1 MCCMKARG
9 ALILSALIMVGCP
22 HNNNDGNGN
31 NSSSQEASAAP
42 VQQGTVTIEAGG
54 QTIRV
59 GVEVVHTPELL
70 AKGLMFRKKL
80 GATRGMLFLFPKDAQ
95 QSFYMKNTYIPL
107 DMLFINSQMQVVGV
121 VENAAPLTLTSRRVE
136 APSRFVLEVNGGFCK
151 ARGIRAGA
159 RVRFEGFKLPDD
171 GPV

>member
-1 MCCMKARG
+1 MMCGMRARG
-9 ALILSALIMVGCP
+9 ALILSALIMVACP
-22 HNNNDGNGN
+22 HNNND
-31 NSSSQEASAAP
+31 NSDNSNQDNPEGA
-42 VQQGTVTIEAGG
+42 VQTGTVTIEAGG

-59 GVEVVHTPELL
+59 GVEVVHTRELV

-80 GATRGMLFLFPKDAQ
+80 GATRGMLFLFPKDGQ

-107 DMLFINSQMQVVGV
+107 DMLFINSRMEVVGI
-121 VENAAPLTLTSRRVE
+121 VENAEPLTLTSRRVE

>member
-1 MCCMKARG
+1 MMRCMKARG

-22 HNNNDGNGN
+22 HNNNDGNN
-31 NSSSQEASAAP
+31 KEAPAAP
-42 VQQGTVTIEAGG
+42 VKQGTVTIEAGG
-54 QTIRV
+54 RTIRV

-80 GATRGMLFLFPKDAQ
+80 SATRGMLFLFPKDAQ

-121 VENAAPLTLTSRRVE
+121 VENAEPLTLTSRRVE
-136 APSRFVLEVNGGFCK
+136 ASSRFVLEVNGGFCK